1 MIRISNTLVKK
12 KYIYN
17 YIIVTLLILLQYMWA
32 NTPAIGSIFST
43 SGFVQ
48 IISTDRDVP
57 PSQAVNGRTIYSDD
71 IIRTAKDSFCKIIYN
86 DRTTLVIVDPFSEVK
101 LSDSQLS
108 RNIHLH
114 FGGMYLKNSR
124 ANRKKSFIFTKSSQ
138 IKLKPVELW
147 MEVSE
152 EGGDEV
158 HIIKHDLEVFN
169 LQQNKKMRVVAGNA
183 VYSYK
188 DGFFETIES
197 NYDELPSYLFN
208 SQLLSLHDKKNPE
221 EFKIQEI
228 NYRSHD
234 LIPLFGLGRWREKTI
249 IEPTGFG
256 LDLLVGKMD
265 IGSEAYSK
273 IGIYPQYNTRNFNLK
288 FNLDGYLASGNSSDS
303 LNQID
308 DVYDILDHVSYLQY
322 SSEHR
327 NFLVQLGRIDGISFG
342 HGNLVKEY
350 SNTLDYP
357 RSKKTGAYMFF
368 TTDARNFTVDLFTAS
383 LRDFNEGGGVVGIHA
398 SMFLSEYFP
407 LTIGFGFVRDFN
419 QFASIRDFISD
430 GDILNKNFSRG
441 ITAWEMDFTMD
452 AFHTFLFDVYAYGE
466 LVGIWFPETHY
477 YVREEDTIESEG
489 ALPGLEG
496 LPKSIFRD
504 GTWGINFPGI
514 WVKYH
519 HWWEFKF
526 ALNLNSALHIPQY
539 FGTTYDYERVRYIEY
554 QSDLNEHATDALEMV
569 MVYSLDD
576 DKEIA
581 DLSDEKLPFILP
593 KDIHSM
599 TDHTQIK
606 FPSLGYSFEAV
617 YHFKKLVD
625 ANCSFSLFK
634 DYTDSDS
641 DNFYNYHLS
650 LALQDNI
657 LEYVSEAKLY
667 YTQFFTNVP
676 FDNEVYHENMLRGVK
691 IGFRVMKSIS
701 IIVDYHDVFY
711 DKEPD
716 GIVDLVRTGG
726 IDLKLSF

>member
-1 MIRISNTLVKK
+1 MKK

-17 YIIVTLLILLQYMWA
+17 YIIVTFLILFQFSWA
-32 NTPAIGSIFST
+32 NTPAIGNIYSI

-48 IISTDRDVP
+48 IVSTDRDIP
-57 PSQAVNGRTIYSDD
+57 PSRAVNGRTIYSDD

-86 DRTTLVIVDPFSEVK
+86 DRTTLVIVDPSSEVK

-114 FGGMYLKNSR
+114 FGGIYLKNAR

-147 MEVSE
+147 MTVSE
-152 EGGDEV
+152 DGGDEI

-169 LQQNKKMRVVAGNA
+169 LQQSKKMEIDSGNA

-197 NYDELPSYLFN
+197 NLDDLPSYLFN
-208 SQLLSLHDKKNPE
+208 SQLLSLHQKKNPE
-221 EFKIQEI
+221 EFQIKDI

-234 LIPLFGLGRWREKTI
+234 LIPLFGIGRWREKTI
-249 IEPTGFG
+249 IEHTGFG
-256 LDLLVGKMD
+256 IDLLVGKMD
-265 IGSEAYSK
+265 VGSDAYSK
-273 IGIYPQYNTRNFNLK
+273 IGIYPRYNTKNFNFK
-288 FNLDGYLASGNSSDS
+288 INLDGYFPSGDSSGD
-303 LNQID
+303 LNKID
-308 DVYDILDHVSYLQY
+308 DIYDVFDHLSYLQY
-322 SSEHR
+322 SSAHR
-327 NFLVQLGRIDGISFG
+327 NFLVKIGSIDGISFG

-350 SNTLDYP
+350 SNMLDYP
-357 RSKKTGAYMFF
+357 RSKKTGAYMFL
-368 TTDARNFTVDLFTAS
+368 TTDTRNFTVDLFTAS
-383 LRDFNEGGGVVGIHA
+383 LRDFNEGGGVVGIHG

-407 LTIGFGFVRDFN
+407 LTIGLGFVRDFN
-419 QFASIRDFISD
+419 QFASINDFILD
-430 GDILNKNFSRG
+430 NDILNKNFSRG

-452 AFHTFLFDVYAYGE
+452 VYHNFLFDVYAYGE
-466 LVGIWFPETHY
+466 LVGVWFPETHY
-477 YVREEDTIESEG
+477 YIREETTIETESCF
-489 ALPGLEG
+489 PGSNS
-496 LPKSIFRD
+496 PCSIFRD
-504 GTWGINFPGI
+504 GTWGINFPGV

-526 ALNLNSALHIPQY
+526 AFNLNSALHIPQY
-539 FGTTYDYERVRYIEY
+539 FGTTYDYERVRYTQY
-554 QSDLNEHATDALEMV
+554 QSPSENP
-569 MVYSLDD
+569 YDD
-576 DKEIA
+576 DAKDMLMEYALDVGNIA
-581 DLSDEKLPFILP
+581 SEEVAFLLP

-606 FPSLGYSFEAV
+606 FPSLGYSFEGV
-617 YHFKKLVD
+617 YHFRKLVD

-650 LALQDNI
+650 LDLRDNV
-657 LEYVSEAKLY
+657 LEYVSEAKVY

-676 FDNEVYHENMLRGVK
+676 FDTNVYHENMLRGVK
-691 IGFRVMKSIS
+691 LGFKIINSIS
-701 IIVDYHDVFY
+701 IVVDYHDVFY
-711 DKEPD
+711 DKELD
-716 GIVDLVRTGG
+716 GVVDRVRTGG

>member
-1 MIRISNTLVKK
+1 
-12 KYIYN
+12 
-17 YIIVTLLILLQYMWA
+17 MWA

-71 IIRTAKDSFCKIIYN
+71 IIRTAKDSYCKIIYN
-86 DRTTLVIVDPFSEVK
+86 DKTTLVILDPSSEVK

-108 RNIHLH
+108 RNIHFH
-114 FGGMYLKNSR
+114 FGEMYLKNSR
-124 ANRKKSFIFTKSSQ
+124 GNRKKSFIFTKSSQ

-147 MEVSE
+147 MAVSE
-152 EGGDEV
+152 DGGDEV
-158 HIIKHDLEVFN
+158 HIIKHDLDIFN
-169 LQQNKKMRVVAGNA
+169 LQKNKNMNVVAGNA

-197 NYDELPSYLFN
+197 DLNELPSYLFN
-208 SQLLSLHDKKNPE
+208 FQFLSLHDKKNPE

-234 LIPLFGLGRWREKTI
+234 LVPLFGLGRWREKNI
-249 IEPTGFG
+249 IEPSGFG
-256 LDLLVGKMD
+256 MDLLVGKMN
-265 IGSEAYSK
+265 IGSEGYSK
-273 IGIYPQYNTRNFNLK
+273 IGIYPKYKTRNFNLK
-288 FNLDGYLASGNSSDS
+288 FNFDGYLAFEHPSDN
-303 LNQID
+303 LNQTH
-308 DVYDILDHVSYLQY
+308 DVYDILNYISYLQY

-327 NFLVQLGRIDGISFG
+327 NFLVQLGDIDGISFG

-357 RSKKTGAYMFF
+357 RSKKTGAYFF
-368 TTDARNFTVDLFTAS
+368 LTTDSRNFTVDLFTAS
-383 LRDFNEGGGVVGIHA
+383 LRDFNEGGGVVGIHT

-407 LTIGFGFVRDFN
+407 LTIGLGVVRDFN

-430 GDILNKNFSRG
+430 RDILNKNFSRG

-452 AFHTFLFDVYAYGE
+452 AYHTFLFDVYAYGE
-466 LVGIWFPETHY
+466 LVGVWFPETHY
-477 YVREEDTIESEG
+477 YVREEDTFENSSC
-489 ALPGLEG
+489 LEG
-496 LPKSIFRD
+496 SSIPCSIFRD
-504 GTWGINFPGI
+504 GTWGVNFPGI

-539 FGTTYDYERVRYIEY
+539 FGTTYDYERVRYTQYNSE
-554 QSDLNEHATDALEMV
+554 LNIGATDQLNMILDYAIDENATDALLTE
-569 MVYSLDD
+569 
-576 DKEIA
+576 EI
-581 DLSDEKLPFILP
+581 LEFLLP
-593 KDIHSM
+593 KDIYSM

-606 FPSLGYSFEAV
+606 FPSLGYSLETV

-634 DYTDSDS
+634 DYTNTDS
-641 DNFYNYHLS
+641 DNFYNYNLS
-650 LALQDNI
+650 LTLKDDV
-657 LEYVSEAKLY
+657 LEYVSEAKVY
-667 YTQFFTNVP
+667 YTQFFTNAP
-676 FDNEVYHENMLRGVK
+676 FDRALYHENMLRGTR
-691 IGFRVMKSIS
+691 IGFKIIKNIS

-711 DKEPD
+711 DKNLD
-716 GIVDLVRTGG
+716 GVVDLVRTGG